1 MPWKVGRSGEIE
13 HPYHAF
19 NLRRKNEHLTRFR
32 RSKSQLMDL
41 YFAVALL
48 TFLFQLWVRS
58 YQCSG
63 FQECGLSFAKAFA
76 WSVIWPVSW
85 AVYAAGLL

>member
-1 MPWKVGRSGEIE
+1 MSIT
-13 HPYHAF
+13 
-19 NLRRKNEHLTRFR
+19 TRFR

-63 FQECGLSFAKAFA
+63 VQECDLSFAKAFA

>member
-1 MPWKVGRSGEIE
+1 
-13 HPYHAF
+13 
-19 NLRRKNEHLTRFR
+19 
-32 RSKSQLMDL
+32 MDL

-63 FQECGLSFAKAFA
+63 VQECDLSFAKAFA